1 MRSYSFLSLDSRS
14 SVSGVSFSPAL
25 KWSLALLLLL
35 TLGWKWA
42 VISQGDASE
51 PEEQVAVRKVSA
63 FLARNHFSVIGARE
77 VMYGM
82 QLIEAT
88 AGLCRMRLALSSS
101 RGWHRDFIRNL
112 SASADGTF
120 VVFGGQIYPE
130 QPMWRTVPDFL
141 WSRLLSGLGF
151 NVHATPVITVM
162 AGRNCEAERLPWN
175 ELVQY
180 GSSAIAR
187 ATFADK

>member
-1 MRSYSFLSLDSRS
+1 M
-14 SVSGVSFSPAL
+14 SGVSFSPAL

-42 VISQGDASE
+42 VISQGGPSE

-63 FLARNHFSVIGARE
+63 FLARNHFSVIGAGE
-77 VMYGM
+77 VMYGL

-101 RGWHRDFIRNL
+101 RGWHRDFIRDL
-112 SASADGTF
+112 SASADRSF
-120 VVFGGQIYPE
+120 VVFGGRIYSE

-162 AGRNCEAERLPWN
+162 AGPNCGAEQLPWS
-175 ELVQY
+175 E
-180 GSSAIAR
+180 
-187 ATFADK
+187 FAQ

>member
-1 MRSYSFLSLDSRS
+1 L
-14 SVSGVSFSPAL
+14 
-25 KWSLALLLLL
+25 
-35 TLGWKWA
+35 
-42 VISQGDASE
+42 
-51 PEEQVAVRKVSA
+51 
-63 FLARNHFSVIGARE
+63 
-77 VMYGM
+77 
-82 QLIEAT
+82 
-88 AGLCRMRLALSSS
+88 
-101 RGWHRDFIRNL
+101 IRNL